1 MNGLKT
7 GVDAVEKGFTDAG
20 NFVIDT
26 TGLIGDLGK
35 DIGSSIAHTATDI
48 GHTVVNIGKDIGHAI
63 GSKFDLLT
71 VCSKIMNT
79 HQGMVYLIW
88 FCFSL
93 SSFFYISFNLDMVY
107 YTDETKQ
114 IETESTMQMKRV

>member
-1 MNGLKT
+1 M
-7 GVDAVEKGFTDAG
+7 EKGFTDAG

-107 YTDETKQ
+107 YQFSVTMKHGCSRIVTDFGETFLDCLF
-114 IETESTMQMKRV
+114 